1 MCPNLPFPIHG
12 KVIAVGLNY
21 KDHAAEAQV
30 PLPLRP
36 VLFAKWTT
44 SLIGNGDTIIIPQG
58 VSQIDWEAE
67 LAVIIG
73 KQASHVTES
82 EALKHVL
89 GFTAMN
95 DVTDREAQALDG
107 QWVRS
112 KSYDT
117 FGPIG
122 PRIVTIEEIGDIN
135 NLTIEARLN
144 GKKMQSSNTS
154 NLIFNIPY
162 LISYISQ
169 RITLEIGDVITTG
182 TPGGVGAFQ
191 VPPVFMRDGDTIE
204 VEIEK
209 IGILQNSVKA
219 ESSRGAQK

>member
-1 MCPNLPFPIHG
+1 MRVSSIIDFPFGQPG

-21 KDHAAEAQV
+21 KDHAGEAKME
-30 PLPLRP
+30 LPKAP

-44 SLIGNGDTIIIPQG
+44 CLIASGEAIVIPKG
-58 VSQIDWEAE
+58 VTQIDYEAE

-73 KQASHVTES
+73 KQAVRVS
-82 EALKHVL
+82 EAEALDFVF
-89 GFTAMN
+89 GYTAMN
-95 DVTDREAQALDG
+95 DVTDREAQSKDG

-122 PRIVTIEEIGDIN
+122 PLVVPADKIGDPH
-135 NLTIEARLN
+135 NLKIEARLN
-144 GKKMQSSNTS
+144 GKVMQSSNTN
-154 NLIFNIPY
+154 NLIFNIPF

-169 RITLEIGDVITTG
+169 RITLQPGDVITTG
-182 TPGGVGAFQ
+182 TPHGVGAFLN
-191 VPPVFMRDGDTIE
+191 PPVFMKPGDVIE

-209 IGILQNSVKA
+209 IGVLRNPVID
-219 ESSRGAQK
+219 E